1 MTLTGD
7 GILFQVVIPVKSSGN
22 TWRDFLTECVQP
34 MYQLFLILAPQL
46 LLWKCIG
53 VDLFLET
60 CCGLPL
66 QVLAFFCDLKFTRN
80 RILKFLLPFMN

>member
-7 GILFQVVIPVKSSGN
+7 ATLFQVVIPVKSSGN
-22 TWRDFLTECVQP
+22 TWRDFLTECIQP

-46 LLWKCIG
+46 LLLWKCIG

-60 CCGLPL
+60 VNVVACLC
-66 QVLAFFCDLKFTRN
+66 KSW
-80 RILKFLLPFMN
+80 PFSVT